1 MNYSRLLR
9 ADVIAALAAFVL
21 LFVMAMD
28 WYSTAAGDEARRIES
43 ISDPQGALG
52 GEPEREVQESASIA
66 AEEQEKN
73 AWQASGAIDRIL
85 VVLLLAAAV
94 LALAAAYLRAA
105 GKRFSPPATP
115 SALAALAAVVA
126 GLVVAYR
133 SIQEPGLDDA
143 TVVKAGAPLALIV
156 LGVIALAARAAVRQE
171 EAGSAWDDP
180 EASGDARG
188 EPTPNGGTASVADR
202 G

>member
-1 MNYSRLLR
+1 VNYSRLLR
-9 ADVIAALAAFVL
+9 GDVIAALAAFVL

-73 AWQASGAIDRIL
+73 AWQAPGAIDRVL
-85 VVLLLAAAV
+85 VVLLLAAVV

-105 GKRFSPPATP
+105 GKRFSPPTTP

-126 GLVVAYR
+126 GVVVAYR
-133 SIQEPGLDDA
+133 IIQEPGLDEA

-156 LGVIALAARAAVRQE
+156 LAVIALAARAAVRQE
-171 EAGSAWDDP
+171 EAGTAWDRP
-180 EASGDARG
+180 VAEESQTPPRAPVS
-188 EPTPNGGTASVADR
+188 EP
-202 G
+202 

>member
-9 ADVIAALAAFVL
+9 ADVIAALAAFAL

-43 ISDPQGALG
+43 ISDPSGGLG
-52 GEPEREVQESASIA
+52 GEVEREVQDSASIA
-66 AEEQEKN
+66 AEGEEKN
-73 AWQASGAIDRIL
+73 AWQAAGAIDRVL
-85 VVLLLAAAV
+85 LVLLLATAV

-105 GKRFSPPATP
+105 GKRFSPPTTS

-126 GLVVAYR
+126 GLLVAYR
-133 SIQEPGLDDA
+133 IIQEPGFDDA

-156 LGVIALAARAAVRQE
+156 LGVIALAGRAAVRRE
-171 EAGSAWDDP
+171 ETGTAWD
-180 EASGDARG
+180 EAMAEDGQ
-188 EPTPNGGTASVADR
+188 TPPRTPVSDS
-202 G
+202 